1 MKEKKEKV
9 KQAIAL
15 SYDPAE
21 EAPKVIASGKGVLAE
36 RMREHRSPRYRYT
49 GMTLWQK
56 RCQDWKSEK

>member
-36 RMREHRSPRYRYT
+36 RIIERAQESKVPVNRRNDPA
-49 GMTLWQK
+49 GAL
-56 RCQDWKSEK
+56 